1 MAKLGAYLKHPV
13 VKVLLVL
20 PFSVLLL
27 YLAFREVELDSFLA
41 SFRGANVGWITIAVL
56 ISTASFFVRAVRWQ
70 QLMNVERRTVSFFD
84 ALYGLLFGY
93 FVNLLVPR
101 AGEVGRCTLV
111 AKRTQLPLATTLG
124 TVVTE
129 RLIDLISTLIVTLL
143 AVIVSFDRF
152 GSFLWKTVLAPFFAS
167 FSSTKVFVLLG
178 LFVGVF
184 LVFLL
189 LFYLLRSGRF
199 GNRLR
204 SWWNEKKAA
213 LWAGMQSIVKLKS
226 KWLFVVYTLL
236 LWGCYWLMAY
246 TISLALPATA
256 QLGGAASLAILVVGT
271 FGMIIPAQGGIGSFH
286 LAVVL
291 WLAVEGVARPD
302 ALAYATLSHEGQ
314 ILLYVVFLA
323 LCYLFTFVRKRTKSN
338 TDGQGKK

>member
-1 MAKLGAYLKHPV
+1 M
-13 VKVLLVL
+13 
-20 PFSVLLL
+20 
-27 YLAFREVELDSFLA
+27 
-41 SFRGANVGWITIAVL
+41 
-56 ISTASFFVRAVRWQ
+56 
-70 QLMNVERRTVSFFD
+70 
-84 ALYGLLFGY
+84 
-93 FVNLLVPR
+93 
-101 AGEVGRCTLV
+101 
-111 AKRTQLPLATTLG
+111 
-124 TVVTE
+124 
-129 RLIDLISTLIVTLL
+129 

-152 GSFLWKTVLAPFFAS
+152 GSFLWETVLAPFFAS
-167 FSSTKVFVLLG
+167 FSSTKVFVLLA

-184 LVFLL
+184 LAFLL
-189 LFYLLRSGRF
+189 FFYLLRSGRF

-204 SWWNEKKAA
+204 SWWNDKKAA
-213 LWAGMQSIVKLKS
+213 LWDGIQSIVKLKA

-291 WLAVEGVARPD
+291 WRAVEGVARPD

-314 ILLYVVFLA
+314 ILLYIVFLA
-323 LCYLFTFVRKRTKSN
+323 LCYLFTFVGKRTRGN
-338 TDGQGKK
+338 TNGQGKK

>member
-143 AVIVSFDRF
+143 AV
-152 GSFLWKTVLAPFFAS
+152 FF
-167 FSSTKVFVLLG
+167 
-178 LFVGVF
+178 
-184 LVFLL
+184 
-189 LFYLLRSGRF
+189 R
-199 GNRLR
+199 
-204 SWWNEKKAA
+204 
-213 LWAGMQSIVKLKS
+213 
-226 KWLFVVYTLL
+226 
-236 LWGCYWLMAY
+236 
-246 TISLALPATA
+246 
-256 QLGGAASLAILVVGT
+256 IL
-271 FGMIIPAQGGIGSFH
+271 S
-286 LAVVL
+286 
-291 WLAVEGVARPD
+291 
-302 ALAYATLSHEGQ
+302 TLSNFFKWG
-314 ILLYVVFLA
+314 
-323 LCYLFTFVRKRTKSN
+323 
-338 TDGQGKK
+338 

>member
-1 MAKLGAYLKHPV
+1 MAKLGAYLKHPA

-111 AKRTQLPLATTLG
+111 AKRTQLP
-124 TVVTE
+124 
-129 RLIDLISTLIVTLL
+129 STLIVSLL

-167 FSSTKVFVLLG
+167 FSSTKAFVLLG

-204 SWWNEKKAA
+204 SWWNEKKTA

-323 LCYLFTFVRKRTKSN
+323 LCYLFTFVWKRTKSN